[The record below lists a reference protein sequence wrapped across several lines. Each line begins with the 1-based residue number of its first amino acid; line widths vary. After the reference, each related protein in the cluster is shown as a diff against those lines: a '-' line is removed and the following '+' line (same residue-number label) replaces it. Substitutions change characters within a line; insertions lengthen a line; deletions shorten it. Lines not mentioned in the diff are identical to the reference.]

1 VLANVIRLAR
11 FFLSQVLNPF
21 FSISGNSRATELALA
36 STNEASMKP
45 HRSPHNLRL
54 VFLLVAALVS
64 NQASAHGGVAFEDD
78 LCVINI
84 DFLQAHFTVF
94 QPETR
99 ESDEFCE
106 DIPDVSRS
114 VFVMEYLHSLLPEML
129 IDFRIV
135 RDVNEVGRY
144 ATLDDV
150 LAIDDLEAATVYY
163 EPPRIEPGGF
173 YTASHEFDS
182 KGTYIGVV
190 TADHPTEDRYY
201 TAVFYFQVG
210 GADLGTL
217 PLFLVLLVILQG
229 GYWLSNGGW
238 ARRKQRLAARNP
250 NA

>member
-1 VLANVIRLAR
+1 MSLHKSRYTLKILILFVS
-11 FFLSQVLNPF
+11 FLSSQN
-21 FSISGNSRATELALA
+21 
-36 STNEASMKP
+36 
-45 HRSPHNLRL
+45 
-54 VFLLVAALVS
+54 AA
-64 NQASAHGGVAFEDD
+64 AHGGVAFEDD

-106 DIPDVSRS
+106 DIPDVARS
-114 VFVMEYLHSLLPEML
+114 VFVMEYLHSLLPEMA

-135 RDVNEVGRY
+135 RDINEVGRY

-173 YTASHEFDS
+173 YTASYEFDAE
-182 KGTYIGVV
+182 GTYIGVV

-210 GADLGTL
+210 GPDYGTL
-217 PLFLVLLVILQG
+217 PLFLALLLVLQT

-238 ARRKQRLAARNP
+238 ERRKQRLAAKNQ
-250 NA
+250 ASQ

>member
-1 VLANVIRLAR
+1 MSLHLILHLQRRILLALLV
-11 FFLSQVLNPF
+11 
-21 FSISGNSRATELALA
+21 LA
-36 STNEASMKP
+36 STLSG
-45 HRSPHNLRL
+45 
-54 VFLLVAALVS
+54 
-64 NQASAHGGVAFEDD
+64 QYASAHGGVAFQED

-106 DIPDVSRS
+106 DIPDISRS

-129 IDFRIV
+129 IDFRII
-135 RDVNEVGRY
+135 RDINEVGQY
-144 ATLDDV
+144 ATLEDV
-150 LAIDDLEAATVYY
+150 LAIEDLEAATVYY

-173 YTASHEFDS
+173 YTASYEFDS
-182 KGTYIGVV
+182 KGTYIGIV

-210 GADLGTL
+210 GPDYGTL
-217 PLFLVLLVILQG
+217 PLFLALFLVLQT

-238 ARRKQRLAARNP
+238 AKHKARLAVKNQTS
-250 NA
+250 